1 MRYGS
6 REFQKLKQMNKTL
19 EDNAMNQD
27 IFTGQWKQMRG
38 TLKSWWGKL
47 ADDDFDRIGGQK
59 DKLIGALQE
68 KYPLVGDVRGIG
80 LIWGIELVSDRNTRQ
95 KATAEAE
102 QIMYEC
108 LKNGLSFKVSQG
120 NVLQLCPPLIITRE
134 ELSRAISIIE
144 AAIVKN
150 VKV

>member
-1 MRYGS
+1 ML
-6 REFQKLKQMNKTL
+6 EFIENNSLLQKVK
-19 EDNAMNQD
+19 
-27 IFTGQWKQMRG
+27 
-38 TLKSWWGKL
+38 
-47 ADDDFDRIGGQK
+47 DDETFLRIA
-59 DKLIGALQE
+59 LGALQE
-68 KYPLVGDVRGIG
+68 KYSLVGDIRGIG
-80 LIWGIELVSDRNTRQ
+80 LIWGIELVSDRNTRE

-134 ELSRAISIIE
+134 ELTRAISIIE